1 VSAVTLLPPAQV
13 GLRRDRRAADLPSRV
28 ADNLFWLG
36 RHAERAE
43 HIMRL
48 LRSIVVRFTHQDI
61 AEDTSEFSAL
71 MQVLVGLDL
80 LPAPMLAPAPA
91 RDLEQEMFTFVFKQ
105 SPPSALRTE
114 LAEVRRLAS
123 MVRDRL
129 SVDTSRILNQLQQDF
144 RLRHGRIQ
152 FDDVL
157 AHLNR
162 MITDLAAFSGME
174 MENMA
179 RGHGWRFL
187 NVGRRLERALNLTS
201 LVKAA
206 VAVRP
211 SESAILEPLLEVADS
226 TMTYRR
232 RYFARP
238 QLPFVLDLLLSDYT
252 NTRALAF
259 QLHALSDH
267 IQRLPRDPK
276 APQPTREE
284 RLIAGAS
291 VTLREADL
299 DRLCRPDEEGRFSEL
314 AELLGSVDDDLRAL
328 SDTITY
334 YYFSHAEQRV
344 S

>member
-1 VSAVTLLPPAQV
+1 MAFSTAPVWLPHKLEPRPVVLRAFVAAMDDSYVVMPGGLTRVGSASDVPIVSMKRGGLSKDTWVLSDGPVSAVTLLPPAPA

-48 LRSIVVRFTHQDI
+48 LRAVVVRFMHQDI
-61 AEDTSEFSAL
+61 AEDTSEFAAL
-71 MQVLVGLDL
+71 LQVLVTLDL
-80 LPAPMLAPAPA
+80 LPPRMLEPMAA

-105 SPPSALRTE
+105 TPPSALRTA
-114 LAEVRRLAS
+114 LGEVRRLAS

-129 SVDTSRILNQLQQDF
+129 SIDTSRILNQLQQDF

-174 MENMA
+174 MENMI

-201 LVKAA
+201 LLNAA

-211 SESAILEPLLEVADS
+211 SADAMLEPLLEVADS

-238 QLPFVLDLLLSDYT
+238 QLPLVLDLLLDDYT

-259 QLHALSDH
+259 
-267 IQRLPRDPK
+267 
-276 APQPTREE
+276 
-284 RLIAGAS
+284 
-291 VTLREADL
+291 
-299 DRLCRPDEEGRFSEL
+299 
-314 AELLGSVDDDLRAL
+314 
-328 SDTITY
+328 
-334 YYFSHAEQRV
+334 
-344 S
+344 